1 MNIRSSTVVGMDALA
16 DLLEGVR
23 ARGALFSRSV
33 MNPPWAIRFAQDAPL
48 TLVTMVRGRAWIV
61 PEQGDPLPLVAGDTA
76 ILRGPGPQVIADPA
90 DAPVSCTVLDGDRC
104 LGPDGELLTEEAT
117 LGLRTYGDS
126 LDSQDLLLSGSY
138 EVSGDLVQRL
148 IAALPPALVVPA
160 DECHGRLEEMIA
172 AEIDC
177 PAPGQQLVLDRL
189 LDLALI
195 TKLRA
200 WFDRPGA
207 TPPAWYSAMADPV
220 VGQALRLLHNQ
231 PAHPWTVALLA
242 ERCGVSRATLARDF
256 RALVGVPPMTY
267 LADWRVGRAADLL
280 RETDTTVEAI
290 ARRVGYS
297 NAFALSSA
305 FKRLRGTTP
314 TGHRCGS
321 APTGPSATGP
331 DRADLNPPGSDAA
344 MAVAGPRRPD

>member
-1 MNIRSSTVVGMDALA
+1 MDALA
-16 DLLEGVR
+16 DLLDGVR
-23 ARGALFSRSV
+23 ARGALFSKSI
-33 MNPPWAIRFAQDAPL
+33 MNPPWAVRFAHGSPL
-48 TLVTMVRGRAWIV
+48 TLVTMVRGQAWIV
-61 PEQGDPLPLVAGDTA
+61 PEHGEPLPLVAGDTA
-76 ILRGPGPQVIADPA
+76 ILRAPGPHTIANPA
-90 DAPVSCTVLDGDRC
+90 DAPTSCTVLDGNRC
-104 LGPDGELLTEEAT
+104 LGPDGAPLTEEAT

-126 LDSQDLLLSGSY
+126 LDSPDLLLSGSY
-138 EVSGDLVQRL
+138 EVTGDLSQRL
-148 IAALPPALVVPA
+148 IATLPPALAVPA
-160 DECHGRLEEMIA
+160 DECHDRLGEMIA

-207 TPPAWYSAMADPV
+207 TPPAWYTAMADPV

-256 RALVGVPPMTY
+256 RALVGVPPMSY

-280 RETDTTVEAI
+280 RETDTTVEAV

-297 NAFALSSA
+297 NAFALSTA

-314 TGHRCGS
+314 TEHRRGPAEPS
-321 APTGPSATGP
+321 APELSTPELS
-331 DRADLNPPGSDAA
+331 PPGSGAA
-344 MAVAGPRRPD
+344 MAGAAPGLPG

>member
-1 MNIRSSTVVGMDALA
+1 M
-16 DLLEGVR
+16 E
-23 ARGALFSRSV
+23 
-33 MNPPWAIRFAQDAPL
+33 PPWAIRFAHGSPL

-61 PEQGDPLPLVAGDTA
+61 SEHGESLSLVAGDTV
-76 ILRGPGPQVIADPA
+76 ILRGPGPHTIADPA
-90 DAPVSCTVLDGDRC
+90 DAPTSCTVLNGDQC
-104 LGPDGELLTEEAT
+104 LGPDGEPLNEEAA
-117 LGLRTYGDS
+117 LGLRTYGHS
-126 LDSQDLLLSGSY
+126 LDSPDLLLSGSY
-138 EVSGDLVQRL
+138 EVSGDLSQRL
-148 IAALPPALVVPA
+148 ISALPPALVVPA
-160 DECHGRLEEMIA
+160 DECHERLGEMIA

-177 PAPGQQLVLDRL
+177 PAPGQQLILDRL

-200 WFDRPGA
+200 WFDRPGTA
-207 TPPAWYSAMADPV
+207 PPGWYTAMADPV

-280 RETDTTVEAI
+280 RETDATVETI

-297 NAFALSSA
+297 SSFALSSA

-314 TGHRCGS
+314 TSHRR
-321 APTGPSATGP
+321 GPAELSPA
-331 DRADLNPPGSDAA
+331 
-344 MAVAGPRRPD
+344 